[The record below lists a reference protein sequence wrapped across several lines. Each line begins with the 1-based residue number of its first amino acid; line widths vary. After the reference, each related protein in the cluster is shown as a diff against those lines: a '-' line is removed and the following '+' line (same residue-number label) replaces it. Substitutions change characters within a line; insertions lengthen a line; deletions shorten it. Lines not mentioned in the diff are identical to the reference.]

1 MKNKPNMVVILGPT
15 ASGKTRLAVRLA
27 KERGGEI
34 ISADSRQVYR
44 GMDLGTGKDLLDYTI
59 DGVAIPFHLVDIVE
73 PTEEFHLFAYQR
85 LFHRCFEDITAR
97 GALPVL
103 VGGSGMYLEAVI
115 RSYDLQ
121 EVPENKDLR
130 RELDNLDMDALAG
143 RLQAVQPDLHN
154 KTDLLDRGRLVR
166 AIEIAE
172 AKRVKRGQPA
182 EDGMSEIDP
191 LSFSPGPHASGP
203 GPHASGPGHLSS
215 ILRPLV
221 IGVRWER
228 AILRRRITDRLY
240 ERLQSGMVEE
250 VAALHQSGVSWERLY
265 HFGLEYR
272 YISLYL
278 QGLMS
283 FDDMAKTL
291 NTRIHQF
298 AKRQDTWFRRME
310 RLGVVIH
317 WIPGDDYA
325 ALRSL
330 VEDRLTG

>member
-1 MKNKPNMVVILGPT
+1 MVVILGPT

-27 KERGGEI
+27 KDRGGEI

-44 GMDLGTGKDLLDYTI
+44 GMDLGTGKDLLDYTVE
-59 DGVAIPFHLVDIVE
+59 GVAIPFHLVDIVE
-73 PTEEFHLFAYQR
+73 PMEEFHLFAYQR
-85 LFHRCFEDITAR
+85 LFHRCFKDITAR

-130 RELDNLDMDALAG
+130 RELDNLDMDALAS

-154 KTDLLDRGRLVR
+154 KTDLLDRERLLR

-172 AKRVKRGQPA
+172 ATKVKRAQPV
-182 EDGMSEIDP
+182 DGMPDINP
-191 LSFSPGPHASGP
+191 PASG
-203 GPHASGPGHLSS
+203 LW
-215 ILRPLV
+215 PLV
-221 IGVRWER
+221 IGVRWDR
-228 AILRRRITDRLY
+228 AILRQRITDRLHA
-240 ERLQSGMVEE
+240 RLQSGMVEE
-250 VAALHQSGVSWERLY
+250 VTALHQRGVSWERLY

-278 QGLMS
+278 QDLMS
-283 FDDMAKTL
+283 FDDMVKTL

-330 VEDRLTG
+330 MDRLTG

>member
-1 MKNKPNMVVILGPT
+1 MVVILGPT

-27 KERGGEI
+27 KDCGGEI

-44 GMDLGTGKDLLDYTI
+44 GMDLGTGKDLREYTV
-59 DGVAIPFHLVDIVE
+59 DGVPIPFHLVDILE
-73 PTEEFHLFAYQR
+73 PMEEFHLFAYQR
-85 LFHRCFEDITAR
+85 LFHQCFKDITAR

-103 VGGSGMYLEAVI
+103 VGGSGMYLEAII

-121 EVPENKDLR
+121 EVPEDANLR
-130 RELDNLDMDALAG
+130 RELDKLDMDALAG
-143 RLQAVQPDLHN
+143 RLQALQPRLHN
-154 KTDLLDRGRLVR
+154 QTDLLDRERLLR

-172 AKRVKRGQPA
+172 ATRLKKA
-182 EDGMSEIDP
+182 SSADGVPDASHRAV
-191 LSFSPGPHASGP
+191 GPMAP
-203 GPHASGPGHLSS
+203 PPV
-215 ILRPLV
+215 LRPLV

-228 AILRRRITDRLY
+228 SMLRRRITDRLY
-240 ERLQSGMVEE
+240 ARLQSGMAAE
-250 VAALHQSGVSWERLY
+250 VAALNQRGVSWERLY

-278 QGLMS
+278 QGLMG

-310 RLGVVIH
+310 RQGVVIH
-317 WIPGDDYA
+317 WIPGDDYT
-325 ALRSL
+325 ALASL
-330 VEDRLTG
+330 VERLMG

>member
-1 MKNKPNMVVILGPT
+1 MNNKTNMVVILGPT

-27 KERGGEI
+27 KDRGGEI

-59 DGVAIPFHLVDIVE
+59 EGVTIPFHLVDIVE
-73 PTEEFHLFAYQR
+73 PVEDFHLFAYQR
-85 LFHRCFEDITAR
+85 LFHGCFKDITAR
-97 GALPVL
+97 GALPLL

-115 RSYDLQ
+115 RSYDLR

-143 RLQAVQPDLHN
+143 RLQAVQPALHN
-154 KTDLLDRGRLVR
+154 KTDLLDRERLLR

-172 AKRVKRGQPA
+172 VTRVKRAQPA
-182 EDGMSEIDP
+182 DGMSDVNP
-191 LSFSPGPHASGP
+191 PASV
-203 GPHASGPGHLSS
+203 
-215 ILRPLV
+215 LRPLV

-228 AILRRRITDRLY
+228 AILRQRITDRLY
-240 ERLQSGMVEE
+240 ARLRSGMVEE
-250 VAALHQSGVSWERLY
+250 VAGLHQRGVSWERLY

-283 FDDMAKTL
+283 FNDMVKTL

-330 VEDRLTG
+330 MDHLTG

>member
-1 MKNKPNMVVILGPT
+1 VKNEPNMVVILGPT
-15 ASGKTRLAVRLA
+15 ASGKTRLAVRFA
-27 KERGGEI
+27 KDRGGEI

-59 DGVAIPFHLVDIVE
+59 EGVTIPFHLVDIVD
-73 PTEEFHLFAYQR
+73 PMEEFHLFAYQC
-85 LFHRCFEDITAR
+85 LFHRCFKDITAR
-97 GALPVL
+97 GAFPLL

-121 EVPENKDLR
+121 KVPENKDLR

-154 KTDLLDRGRLVR
+154 KTDLLDRERLLR

-172 AKRVKRGQPA
+172 ATRVKRAQSA
-182 EDGMSEIDP
+182 DGMPDDINP
-191 LSFSPGPHASGP
+191 QASGT
-203 GPHASGPGHLSS
+203 GPLGSS
-215 ILRPLV
+215 LQPLV
-221 IGVRWER
+221 VGVRWER
-228 AILRRRITDRLY
+228 AILRRRITERLY
-240 ERLQSGMVEE
+240 ARLQSGMVEE
-250 VAALHQSGVSWERLY
+250 VATLHQRGVSWERLY

-278 QGLMS
+278 QGLTS

-325 ALRSL
+325 ALQSL
-330 VEDRLTG
+330 MDRLTG

>member
-27 KERGGEI
+27 KDRGGEI

-59 DGVAIPFHLVDIVE
+59 DSVAIPFHLVDIVE

-130 RELDNLDMDALAG
+130 RELDNLDMATLTI
-143 RLQAVQPDLHN
+143 RLNAVQPDLHN

-182 EDGMSEIDP
+182 DGMPDNN
-191 LSFSPGPHASGP
+191 LSDSSYRPS
-203 GPHASGPGHLSS
+203 ASGPGHLSS

-228 AILRRRITDRLY
+228 AILRQRITERLY
-240 ERLQSGMVEE
+240 ARLQSGMVEE
-250 VAALHQSGVSWERLY
+250 VAALHQRGVSWERLY

-272 YISLYL
+272 YISQYL
-278 QGLMS
+278 QDLMS
-283 FDDMAKTL
+283 FDDMVKTL

>member
-1 MKNKPNMVVILGPT
+1 MVVILGPT
-15 ASGKTRLAVRLA
+15 ASGKTGLAVRLA
-27 KERGGEI
+27 KDRGGEI

-44 GMDLGTGKDLLDYTI
+44 GMDLGTGKDLLDYTLEGI
-59 DGVAIPFHLVDIVE
+59 TIPFHLVDIVE

-85 LFHRCFEDITAR
+85 LFYRCFKDITAR
-97 GALPVL
+97 GALPLL
-103 VGGSGMYLEAVI
+103 VGGSGMYLEAVV

-121 EVPENKDLR
+121 EVPENTDLR
-130 RELDNLDMDALAG
+130 RELDNLDMEALAG
-143 RLQAVQPDLHN
+143 RLQALQPHLHN
-154 KTDLLDRGRLVR
+154 KTDLLDRERLLR

-172 AKRVKRGQPA
+172 ATRVKRAQSA
-182 EDGMSEIDP
+182 DGMPAVNHPDYGSRP
-191 LSFSPGPHASGP
+191 TVTGGPRPPDSG
-203 GPHASGPGHLSS
+203 
-215 ILRPLV
+215 IRPLV

-240 ERLQSGMVEE
+240 ARLQSGMVEE
-250 VAALHQSGVSWERLY
+250 VAALYQEGVSWERLH

-278 QGLMS
+278 QGLMG
-283 FDDMAKTL
+283 FDDMAQTL

-310 RLGVVIH
+310 RMGVVIH

-325 ALRSL
+325 ALASL
-330 VEDRLTG
+330 VDRLTG

>member
-1 MKNKPNMVVILGPT
+1 MVVILGPT

-27 KERGGEI
+27 KDRGGEI

-59 DGVAIPFHLVDIVE
+59 EGVVIPCHLVDIVE
-73 PTEEFHLFAYQR
+73 PMEEFHLFAYQR
-85 LFHRCFEDITAR
+85 LFHLCFTDITAR

-115 RSYDLQ
+115 RSYDLR
-121 EVPENKDLR
+121 EAPENKDLR

-143 RLQAVQPDLHN
+143 RLQAVQPELHN
-154 KTDLLDRGRLVR
+154 KTDLLDRERLVR

-172 AKRVKRGQPA
+172 ATRFKRAQPA
-182 EDGMSEIDP
+182 GGMPDINP
-191 LSFSPGPHASGP
+191 QASG
-203 GPHASGPGHLSS
+203 
-215 ILRPLV
+215 LRPLV
-221 IGVRWER
+221 VGVRWDR
-228 AILRRRITDRLY
+228 TILRQRITDRLY
-240 ERLQSGMVEE
+240 ARLRSGMVEE
-250 VAALHQSGVSWERLY
+250 VAALHQKGVSWERLY

-278 QGLMS
+278 QEVMS
-283 FDDMAKTL
+283 FDDMVKTL

-310 RLGVVIH
+310 RLGVVVH

>member
-1 MKNKPNMVVILGPT
+1 MVVILGPT

-27 KERGGEI
+27 KDRGGEI

-44 GMDLGTGKDLLDYTI
+44 GMDLGTGKDLLDYTLE
-59 DGVAIPFHLVDIVE
+59 GVAVPFHLVDIVE
-73 PTEEFHLFAYQR
+73 PMEEFHLFAYQR
-85 LFHRCFEDITAR
+85 LFHRCFKEITAR
-97 GALPVL
+97 GALPLL

-121 EVPENKDLR
+121 EVSENKDLR
-130 RELDNLDMDALAG
+130 RELDNLDMDALVG

-154 KTDLLDRGRLVR
+154 KTDLLDRDRLVR

-172 AKRVKRGQPA
+172 FTRVKREQTAG
-182 EDGMSEIDP
+182 GMPDIDP
-191 LSFSPGPHASGP
+191 LASGP
-203 GPHASGPGHLSS
+203 GPLSTG
-215 ILRPLV
+215 LCPLV
-221 IGVRWER
+221 VGVRWER
-228 AILRRRITDRLY
+228 AILRQRITDRLY
-240 ERLQSGMVEE
+240 ARLQSGMVEE
-250 VAALHQSGVSWERLY
+250 VAALHQRGVSWERLY

-283 FDDMAKTL
+283 FDDMVKTL

-310 RLGVVIH
+310 RLGVIIH

-330 VEDRLTG
+330 MDHLTG

>member
-1 MKNKPNMVVILGPT
+1 MVVILGPT
-15 ASGKTRLAVRLA
+15 ASGKTRLAVFLA
-27 KERGGEI
+27 KKRGGEI

-44 GMDLGTGKDLLDYTI
+44 GMDLGTGKDISEYTI
-59 DGVAIPFHLVDIVE
+59 DGVTVPCHLIDIVE
-73 PTEEFHLFAYQR
+73 PMEEFHLFAYQR
-85 LFHRCFEDITAR
+85 LFRLCFKDITAR

-121 EVPENKDLR
+121 EVPENTELR
-130 RELDNLDMDALAG
+130 RELGGLDMDALAR
-143 RLQAVQPDLHN
+143 RLQALQPDLHN
-154 KTDLLDRGRLVR
+154 KTDLRDRERLLR
-166 AIEIAE
+166 AIEIGE
-172 AKRVKRGQPA
+172 ATRFKSGQRA
-182 EDGMSEIDP
+182 DGMADIDHQVDSSWP
-191 LSFSPGPHASGP
+191 PASG
-203 GPHASGPGHLSS
+203 L
-215 ILRPLV
+215 LPLV

-228 AILRRRITDRLY
+228 GLLRRRITERLY
-240 ERLQSGMVEE
+240 ERLRSGMVEE
-250 VAALHQSGVSWERLY
+250 VAALHQRGVSWERLY

-278 QGLMS
+278 QGLMC

-310 RLGVVIH
+310 RLGIVIH

-325 ALRSL
+325 ALESL
-330 VEDRLTG
+330 ADRLT

>member
-1 MKNKPNMVVILGPT
+1 MVVILGPT

-27 KERGGEI
+27 KDRGGEI

-59 DGVAIPFHLVDIVE
+59 EGVTIPFHLVDIVE

-85 LFHRCFEDITAR
+85 LFHRCFKDITAR

-115 RSYDLQ
+115 RSYDLR

-143 RLQAVQPDLHN
+143 RLQAIQPELHN
-154 KTDLLDRGRLVR
+154 KTDLLDRERLVR

-172 AKRVKRGQPA
+172 VTRVKRAQPA
-182 EDGMSEIDP
+182 DGMPDDNH
-191 LSFSPGPHASGP
+191 LAFGPCPPISAP
-203 GPHASGPGHLSS
+203 ERLAPA
-215 ILRPLV
+215 LRPLV

-228 AILRRRITDRLY
+228 TILRQRITDRLHA
-240 ERLQSGMVEE
+240 RLQSGMVEE
-250 VAALHQSGVSWERLY
+250 VAALHQRCVSWERLY

-278 QGLMS
+278 QDLMS
-283 FDDMAKTL
+283 FDDMVKTL

>member
-1 MKNKPNMVVILGPT
+1 MVVILGPT

-27 KERGGEI
+27 KDQGGEI

-44 GMDLGTGKDLLDYTI
+44 GMDLGTGKDILDYTLE
-59 DGVAIPFHLVDIVE
+59 GVAIPFHLVDIVE
-73 PTEEFHLFAYQR
+73 PMEEFHLFAYQR
-85 LFHRCFEDITAR
+85 LFNGCFKDITAR

-115 RSYDLQ
+115 RSYDLR
-121 EVPENKDLR
+121 EVPENKELR
-130 RELDNLDMDALAG
+130 RELDNLDMGALAG
-143 RLQAVQPDLHN
+143 RLQAVQPELHN
-154 KTDLLDRGRLVR
+154 KTDLLDRERLVR

-172 AKRVKRGQPA
+172 GTMVKRVQPG
-182 EDGMSEIDP
+182 EGMPDDNLLAFGPYPPISE
-191 LSFSPGPHASGP
+191 PGPPGPPASG
-203 GPHASGPGHLSS
+203 LW
-215 ILRPLV
+215 PLV
-221 IGVRWER
+221 VGVHWER
-228 AILRRRITDRLY
+228 AILRQRITDRLHA
-240 ERLQSGMVEE
+240 RLQSGMVEE
-250 VAALHQSGVSWERLY
+250 VAALHQRGVSWERLY

-278 QGLMS
+278 QDRMG

-310 RLGVVIH
+310 RLGVVVH
-317 WIPGDDYA
+317 WIPGDDYD

-330 VEDRLTG
+330 VENRLTG

>member
-1 MKNKPNMVVILGPT
+1 MGIVKNKPNMVVILGPT
-15 ASGKTRLAVRLA
+15 ASGKTGLAVRLA

-44 GMDLGTGKDLLDYTI
+44 GMDLGTGKDLHDYTL
-59 DGVAIPFHLVDIVE
+59 DGVAITFHLIDILD
-73 PTEEFHLFAYQR
+73 PMEEFHLFAYQR
-85 LFHRCFEDITAR
+85 LFHQCFKDITGR

-103 VGGSGMYLEAVI
+103 VGGSGMYIEAVI

-121 EVPENKDLR
+121 EAAENKDLR
-130 RELDNLDMDALAG
+130 RELASLDMDALAR
-143 RLQAVQPDLHN
+143 RLQALQPELHN
-154 KTDLLDRGRLVR
+154 RTDLLDRERLLR

-172 AKRVKRGQPA
+172 ATRIKREQPA
-182 EDGMSEIDP
+182 AGEPDVDP
-191 LSFSPGPHASGP
+191 PASGSRHTAP
-203 GPHASGPGHLSS
+203 V
-215 ILRPLV
+215 IQPLV

-228 AILRRRITDRLY
+228 AVLRRRITERLY
-240 ERLQSGMVEE
+240 ARLKSGMVEE
-250 VAALHQSGVSWERLY
+250 VATLHQGGVSWERMHY
-265 HFGLEYR
+265 FGLEYR

-278 QGLMS
+278 QGTMG
-283 FDDMAKTL
+283 FDDMVKTL
-291 NTRIHQF
+291 NIRIHQF

-317 WIPGDDYA
+317 WIPGDDFG

>member
-1 MKNKPNMVVILGPT
+1 VKNKPNIVVILGPT

-27 KERGGEI
+27 RDRGGEI

-44 GMDLGTGKDLLDYTI
+44 GMDIGTGKDIGDYTI
-59 DGVAIPFHLVDIVE
+59 DGFTIPFHLVNIVE

-85 LFHRCFEDITAR
+85 LFHCCFAEITAR

-130 RELDNLDMDALAG
+130 RELGDLDMDALAG
-143 RLQAVQPDLHN
+143 RLRALQPELHN
-154 KTDLLDRGRLVR
+154 KTDLLDRERLLR
-166 AIEIAE
+166 AIEIA
-172 AKRVKRGQPA
+172 AAARIKRGQPPGVA
-182 EDGMSEIDP
+182 IGADP
-191 LSFSPGPHASGP
+191 PTYGYRPP
-203 GPHASGPGHLSS
+203 SS
-215 ILRPLV
+215 VIRPLV

-228 AILRRRITDRLY
+228 SVLRRRITERLY
-240 ERLQSGMVEE
+240 ARFQSGMVEE
-250 VAALHQSGVSWERLY
+250 VATLHQGGVSWERLH

-278 QGLMS
+278 QGLMG

-310 RLGVVIH
+310 RLGVIIH
-317 WIPGDDYA
+317 WIPGDDYD
-325 ALRSL
+325 ALES
-330 VEDRLTG
+330 VVDRWGG

>member
-1 MKNKPNMVVILGPT
+1 MVVILGPT

-27 KERGGEI
+27 KDQGGEI

-44 GMDLGTGKDLLDYTI
+44 GMDLGTGKDLLDYTLE
-59 DGVAIPFHLVDIVE
+59 GVAIPFHLVDIVE
-73 PTEEFHLFAYQR
+73 PLEEFHLFAYQR
-85 LFHRCFEDITAR
+85 LFHRCFKDVTAR

-130 RELDNLDMDALAG
+130 RELDNLDMDALAS
-143 RLQAVQPDLHN
+143 RLRAIQPDLHN
-154 KTDLLDRGRLVR
+154 KTDLLDRERLLR

-172 AKRVKRGQPA
+172 VTRVKRAQPA
-182 EDGMSEIDP
+182 DGMPDINP
-191 LSFSPGPHASGP
+191 LASGLWPHASDTGP
-203 GPHASGPGHLSS
+203 PVSG
-215 ILRPLV
+215 IWPLV

-228 AILRRRITDRLY
+228 AVLRRRITDRLHA
-240 ERLQSGMVEE
+240 RLQSGMVEE
-250 VAALHQSGVSWERLY
+250 VAALHQRGVSWERLY

-272 YISLYL
+272 YISQYL
-278 QGLMS
+278 QGLTS

-330 VEDRLTG
+330 MDRFPG

>member
-1 MKNKPNMVVILGPT
+1 MVVILGPT
-15 ASGKTRLAVRLA
+15 ASGKTLLAVRLA
-27 KERGGEI
+27 KDRGGEI

-59 DGVAIPFHLVDIVE
+59 EGVAVPFHLVDIVE
-73 PTEEFHLFAYQR
+73 PMEEFHLFAYQR
-85 LFHRCFEDITAR
+85 LFHGCFKDITAR

-115 RSYDLQ
+115 RSYDLR

-130 RELDNLDMDALAG
+130 QELGNLDMDALAG
-143 RLQAVQPDLHN
+143 RLQAVHPDLHN
-154 KTDLLDRGRLVR
+154 KTDLLDRERLLR

-172 AKRVKRGQPA
+172 VTRVKRAQPA
-182 EDGMSEIDP
+182 DGMPDDNP
-191 LSFSPGPHASGP
+191 LVSSPGSHTSVTGP
-203 GPHASGPGHLSS
+203 QAPG
-215 ILRPLV
+215 LRPLV

-228 AILRRRITDRLY
+228 AVLRQRITDRLHA
-240 ERLQSGMVEE
+240 RLHSGMVEE
-250 VAALHQSGVSWERLY
+250 VAALHQRGVSWERLY

-278 QGLMS
+278 QDLMS
-283 FDDMAKTL
+283 FDDMVKTL

-310 RLGVVIH
+310 RLGVVVH

>member
-1 MKNKPNMVVILGPT
+1 MKNKPNMAVILGPT

-27 KERGGEI
+27 KDRGGEI

-59 DGVAIPFHLVDIVE
+59 EGVAIPFHLVDIVE

-85 LFHRCFEDITAR
+85 LFHRCFKDITAR

-115 RSYDLQ
+115 RSYDLR
-121 EVPENKDLR
+121 EVPENRDLR
-130 RELDNLDMDALAG
+130 RELDNLDMDALAS

-154 KTDLLDRGRLVR
+154 KTDLLDRERLLR

-172 AKRVKRGQPA
+172 ETRVKRVQSA
-182 EDGMSEIDP
+182 DGLPDDNP
-191 LSFSPGPHASGP
+191 LDSSHRPSASGP
-203 GPHASGPGHLSS
+203 EHLSS
-215 ILRPLV
+215 SLRPLV

-228 AILRRRITDRLY
+228 TILRQRITDRLQA
-240 ERLQSGMVEE
+240 RLQSGMVEE
-250 VAALHQSGVSWERLY
+250 VAALHQSGVSWERLH

-278 QGLMS
+278 QDQMS
-283 FDDMAKTL
+283 FDDMVKTL

-330 VEDRLTG
+330 VGDRLTG

>member
-1 MKNKPNMVVILGPT
+1 MVVILGPT

-27 KERGGEI
+27 KDRGGEV

-44 GMDLGTGKDLLDYTI
+44 GMDLGTGKDLLDYTLE
-59 DGVAIPFHLVDIVE
+59 GVAIPFHLVDIVE

-85 LFHRCFEDITAR
+85 LFHHCFKDITAR

-115 RSYDLQ
+115 RSYDLR
-121 EVPENKDLR
+121 EVHENKDLR
-130 RELDNLDMDALAG
+130 LELDNLDMDALAG

-154 KTDLLDRGRLVR
+154 KTDLLDRERLLR

-172 AKRVKRGQPA
+172 ATRVKKAQPA
-182 EDGMSEIDP
+182 HGMSDINP
-191 LSFSPGPHASGP
+191 LT
-203 GPHASGPGHLSS
+203 SGPGHLAST
-215 ILRPLV
+215 LRPLV
-221 IGVRWER
+221 VGVRWER
-228 AILRRRITDRLY
+228 AVLRQRITDRLHA
-240 ERLQSGMVEE
+240 RLQSGMVEE
-250 VAALHQSGVSWERLY
+250 VAALHQKGVSWERLY

-283 FDDMAKTL
+283 FDDMVKTL

-317 WIPGDDYA
+317 WIPADDYA
-325 ALRSL
+325 ALQSL

>member
-1 MKNKPNMVVILGPT
+1 MKNKYNIVVILGPT

-44 GMDLGTGKDLLDYTI
+44 GMNLGTGKDLLDYTI
-59 DGVAIPFHLVDIVE
+59 DGFTIPFHLVDIVE
-73 PTEEFHLFAYQR
+73 PMEEFHLFAYQR
-85 LFHRCFEDITAR
+85 LFHRCFADITAR

-130 RELDNLDMDALAG
+130 RELDNLDMDALAS
-143 RLQAVQPDLHN
+143 RLQALQPALHN
-154 KTDLLDRGRLVR
+154 KTDLVDRERLLR
-166 AIEIAE
+166 AIEIA
-172 AKRVKRGQPA
+172 AVARVEREQSAG
-182 EDGMSEIDP
+182 GM
-191 LSFSPGPHASGP
+191 PGAGLLASG
-203 GPHASGPGHLSS
+203 LC
-215 ILRPLV
+215 PLV
-221 IGVRWER
+221 IGVRWDR
-228 AILRRRITDRLY
+228 AVLRRRITDRLY
-240 ERLQSGMVEE
+240 ARFRSGMVEE
-250 VAALHQSGVSWERLY
+250 VATLNQRGVSWERLY

-278 QGLMS
+278 QGLMG

-310 RLGVVIH
+310 RQGVVIH
-317 WIPGDDYA
+317 WIPGDDYV
-325 ALRSL
+325 ALQSL

>member
-1 MKNKPNMVVILGPT
+1 MVVILGPT

-27 KERGGEI
+27 KDRGGEI

-59 DGVAIPFHLVDIVE
+59 DGIAIPFHLIDIVE

-130 RELDNLDMDALAG
+130 RELDNLDMATLTI
-143 RLQAVQPDLHN
+143 RLNAVQPDLHN

-182 EDGMSEIDP
+182 DGMPDNN
-191 LSFSPGPHASGP
+191 LSDSSYRPSAS
-203 GPHASGPGHLSS
+203 APGHLSS

-228 AILRRRITDRLY
+228 AILRQRITERLY
-240 ERLQSGMVEE
+240 ARLQSGMVEE
-250 VAALHQSGVSWERLY
+250 VAALHQRGVSWERLY

-272 YISLYL
+272 YISQYL
-278 QGLMS
+278 QDLMS
-283 FDDMAKTL
+283 FDDMVKTL

-317 WIPGDDYA
+317 WIPGEDYA

>member
-1 MKNKPNMVVILGPT
+1 MVVILGPT

-44 GMDLGTGKDLLDYTI
+44 GMDIGTGKDLLDYTI
-59 DGVAIPFHLVDIVE
+59 EGVDIPYHLVDIVE
-73 PTEEFHLFAYQR
+73 PGEEFHLFAYQR
-85 LFHRCFEDITAR
+85 FFRNCFEDITAR

-121 EVPENKDLR
+121 EVPENKELR
-130 RELDNLDMDALAG
+130 RELCNLDMDTLTR
-143 RLQAVQPDLHN
+143 RLQAVQPALHN
-154 KTDLLDRGRLVR
+154 KTDLLDRERLLR

-172 AKRVKRGQPA
+172 VTMVKRVQK
-182 EDGMSEIDP
+182 
-191 LSFSPGPHASGP
+191 ASGIP
-203 GPHASGPGHLSS
+203 DGNPLASNLQ
-215 ILRPLV
+215 PLV

-228 AILRRRITDRLY
+228 AILRQRITERLHS
-240 ERLQSGMVEE
+240 RLQSGMVEE
-250 VAALHQSGVSWERLY
+250 VAALHKRGVSWERLD

-278 QGLMS
+278 QGLIS
-283 FDDMAKTL
+283 YDDMVGTL

-310 RLGVVIH
+310 RLGVFIH
-317 WIPGDDYA
+317 WIPGDDYD
-325 ALRSL
+325 ALLSF
-330 VEDRLTG
+330 VDRLIE

>member
-1 MKNKPNMVVILGPT
+1 VKNKPNMVVILGPT

-27 KERGGEI
+27 KDRGGEI

-59 DGVAIPFHLVDIVE
+59 DGVTIPFHLVDILE
-73 PTEEFHLFAYQR
+73 PMEEFHLFAYQR
-85 LFHRCFEDITAR
+85 LFRQCFKDITAR

-121 EVPENKDLR
+121 EVPENADLR
-130 RELDNLDMDALAG
+130 RELDKLEMDALAG
-143 RLQAVQPDLHN
+143 RLQALQPRLHN
-154 KTDLLDRGRLVR
+154 KTDLLDRERLVR

-172 AKRVKRGQPA
+172 VTLVKRAQPA
-182 EDGMSEIDP
+182 DGMPSVN
-191 LSFSPGPHASGP
+191 PHASGP
-203 GPHASGPGHLSS
+203 W
-215 ILRPLV
+215 PLV

-228 AILRRRITDRLY
+228 VMLRRRITDRLY
-240 ERLQSGMVEE
+240 ARLKSGMVEE
-250 VAALHQSGVSWERLY
+250 VATLHQRGVSWERLY

-278 QGLMS
+278 QGLMG

>member
-1 MKNKPNMVVILGPT
+1 MVVILGPT

-27 KERGGEI
+27 KDRGGEI

-59 DGVAIPFHLVDIVE
+59 EDIAIPFHLVDIVE
-73 PTEEFHLFAYQR
+73 PMEEFHLFAYQR
-85 LFHRCFEDITAR
+85 LFHRCFRDITAR

-115 RSYDLQ
+115 RSYDLR

-143 RLQAVQPDLHN
+143 RLQAVQPELHN
-154 KTDLLDRGRLVR
+154 KTDLLDRERLVR

-172 AKRVKRGQPA
+172 VTRFKKAQPA
-182 EDGMSEIDP
+182 DGMSDGNT
-191 LSFSPGPHASGP
+191 LTSGPVHLASG
-203 GPHASGPGHLSS
+203 LW
-215 ILRPLV
+215 PLV

-228 AILRRRITDRLY
+228 AVLRQRITDRLHA
-240 ERLQSGMVEE
+240 RLQSGMVEE
-250 VAALHQSGVSWERLY
+250 VAALHQRGVSWERLY

-278 QGLMS
+278 QDLMS

-325 ALRSL
+325 SLRSL

>member
-1 MKNKPNMVVILGPT
+1 MVVILGPT

-27 KERGGEI
+27 KDRGGEI

-44 GMDLGTGKDLLDYTI
+44 GMDLGTGKDLLDYTLE
-59 DGVAIPFHLVDIVE
+59 GVTIPFHLVDIVE
-73 PTEEFHLFAYQR
+73 PMDEFHLFAYQR
-85 LFHRCFEDITAR
+85 LFYRCFKDVTAR

-115 RSYDLQ
+115 RSYDLP

-130 RELDNLDMDALAG
+130 RELGNLGMDALAG
-143 RLQAVQPDLHN
+143 RLQALQPDLHN
-154 KTDLLDRGRLVR
+154 KTDLLDRERLLR

-172 AKRVKRGQPA
+172 VTRVKRAQSA
-182 EDGMSEIDP
+182 DGMPDVNPRAVGFMSP
-191 LSFSPGPHASGP
+191 VPGPRPLASG
-203 GPHASGPGHLSS
+203 
-215 ILRPLV
+215 LRPLV

-228 AILRRRITDRLY
+228 AVLRQRITDRLY
-240 ERLQSGMVEE
+240 ARLQSGMVEE
-250 VAALHQSGVSWERLY
+250 VAALHRRGVTWERLY

-272 YISLYL
+272 YISQYL
-278 QGLMS
+278 QDLIGY
-283 FDDMAKTL
+283 DDMAKTL

-325 ALRSL
+325 ALQSF
-330 VEDRLTG
+330 VEDRLAG

>member
-1 MKNKPNMVVILGPT
+1 MVVILGPT

-27 KERGGEI
+27 KDRGGEI

-59 DGVAIPFHLVDIVE
+59 EGVTIPFHLVDIVE
-73 PTEEFHLFAYQR
+73 PMEEFHLFAYQR
-85 LFHRCFEDITAR
+85 LFHRCFKDITAR

-130 RELDNLDMDALAG
+130 RELDNLDMDALAS

-154 KTDLLDRGRLVR
+154 KTDLLDRERLLR

-172 AKRVKRGQPA
+172 FTRVKREQTAG
-182 EDGMSEIDP
+182 GMPDIDP
-191 LSFSPGPHASGP
+191 LASG
-203 GPHASGPGHLSS
+203 LW
-215 ILRPLV
+215 PLV
-221 IGVRWER
+221 IGVRWDR
-228 AILRRRITDRLY
+228 AILRQRITDRLHA
-240 ERLQSGMVEE
+240 RLQSGMVEE
-250 VAALHQSGVSWERLY
+250 VTALHQRGVSWERLY

-278 QGLMS
+278 QDLMS
-283 FDDMAKTL
+283 FDDMVKTL

-330 VEDRLTG
+330 MDRLTG

>member
-1 MKNKPNMVVILGPT
+1 VKNKYNMVVILGPT

-27 KERGGEI
+27 KDRGGEI

-59 DGVAIPFHLVDIVE
+59 EGVAIPFHLVDIVE
-73 PTEEFHLFAYQR
+73 PMEEFHLFAYQR

-97 GALPVL
+97 GGLPLL

-115 RSYDLQ
+115 QSYDLQ

-130 RELDNLDMDALAG
+130 RELDKLDMVTLAS

-172 AKRVKRGQPA
+172 VTRVKRAQLSNCMP
-182 EDGMSEIDP
+182 DDNP
-191 LSFSPGPHASGP
+191 LD
-203 GPHASGPGHLSS
+203 SS
-215 ILRPLV
+215 LRPLV

-228 AILRRRITDRLY
+228 AVLRQRITDRLHA
-240 ERLQSGMVEE
+240 RLQSGMVEE
-250 VAALHQSGVSWERLY
+250 VAALHQKGVSWERLH

-272 YISLYL
+272 YISLYI
-278 QGLMS
+278 QDRMS

-325 ALRSL
+325 ALASL
-330 VEDRLTG
+330 VDRLTG

>member
-1 MKNKPNMVVILGPT
+1 MKNKPNIVVILGPT
-15 ASGKTRLAVRLA
+15 ATGKTRLAVRLA
-27 KERGGEI
+27 KDRGGEI

-44 GMDLGTGKDLLDYTI
+44 GMDLGTGKDLLDYII

-85 LFHRCFEDITAR
+85 LFHRCFDDITAR

-115 RSYDLQ
+115 QSYDLQ

-130 RELDNLDMDALAG
+130 RELDKLDMATLAS

-154 KTDLLDRGRLVR
+154 KTDLLDRERLVR

-172 AKRVKRGQPA
+172 VTRVKKGQPA
-182 EDGMSEIDP
+182 EDGTSDIDP
-191 LSFSPGPHASGP
+191 LSFSPGPHASSTGY
-203 GPHASGPGHLSS
+203 LSS
-215 ILRPLV
+215 RLRPLV

-228 AILRRRITDRLY
+228 AILRRRITDRLHA
-240 ERLQSGMVEE
+240 RLQSGMVEE
-250 VAALHQSGVSWERLY
+250 VAALHQRGVSWERLY

-330 VEDRLTG
+330 VEDCLTG

>member
-27 KERGGEI
+27 KDRGGEI

-59 DGVAIPFHLVDIVE
+59 DGVVIPFHLVDIVE

-85 LFHRCFEDITAR
+85 LFHRCFKDITAR

-115 RSYDLQ
+115 QSYDLQ

-130 RELDNLDMDALAG
+130 RELDNLDMGTLAS
-143 RLQAVQPDLHN
+143 RLQAIQSDLHN

-172 AKRVKRGQPA
+172 AKRVERGQPA
-182 EDGMSEIDP
+182 DGMTDDNLLESSCRP
-191 LSFSPGPHASGP
+191 SASSPRY
-203 GPHASGPGHLSS
+203 LSS

-228 AILRRRITDRLY
+228 AILRQRITERLY
-240 ERLQSGMVEE
+240 ARLQSGMVEE
-250 VAALHQSGVSWERLY
+250 VAALHQRGVSWERLH

-278 QGLMS
+278 QNQMS

-310 RLGVVIH
+310 RLGVVVH

>member
-1 MKNKPNMVVILGPT
+1 MVVILGPT

-27 KERGGEI
+27 KDRGGEI

-44 GMDLGTGKDLLDYTI
+44 GMDIGTGKDLLDYTI
-59 DGVAIPFHLVDIVE
+59 EGIVIPFHLVDIVE
-73 PTEEFHLFAYQR
+73 PMEEFHLFAYQR
-85 LFHRCFEDITAR
+85 LFHRCFRDITAR

-115 RSYDLQ
+115 RSYDLR
-121 EVPENKDLR
+121 EVSENRDLR

-143 RLQAVQPDLHN
+143 RLQAVQPELHN
-154 KTDLLDRGRLVR
+154 KTDLLDRERLVR

-172 AKRVKRGQPA
+172 ATRVKRAQPA
-182 EDGMSEIDP
+182 DGMPDDNP
-191 LSFSPGPHASGP
+191 LASSPGPRTSGT
-203 GPHASGPGHLSS
+203 GPQVSG
-215 ILRPLV
+215 LRPLV

-228 AILRRRITDRLY
+228 AVLRQRITDRLHA
-240 ERLQSGMVEE
+240 RLQSGMVEE
-250 VAALHQSGVSWERLY
+250 VAALHQRGVSWERLY

-278 QGLMS
+278 QDLMS

-325 ALRSL
+325 SLRSL

>member
-27 KERGGEI
+27 KDRGGEI

-44 GMDLGTGKDLLDYTI
+44 GMDLGTGKDLLDYTVE
-59 DGVAIPFHLVDIVE
+59 GVAIPFHLVDILE
-73 PTEEFHLFAYQR
+73 PMEEFHLFAYQR
-85 LFHRCFEDITAR
+85 LFHRCFKDITAR

-130 RELDNLDMDALAG
+130 RELDNLDMDALAS

-154 KTDLLDRGRLVR
+154 KTDLLDRERLLR

-172 AKRVKRGQPA
+172 ATKVKRAQPV
-182 EDGMSEIDP
+182 DGMPDIN
-191 LSFSPGPHASGP
+191 PHASGT
-203 GPHASGPGHLSS
+203 GPPASGLW
-215 ILRPLV
+215 PLV

-228 AILRRRITDRLY
+228 VILRQRITDRLY
-240 ERLQSGMVEE
+240 ARLQSGMVEE
-250 VAALHQSGVSWERLY
+250 VAALHQRGVSWERLY

-272 YISLYL
+272 YLSLYL
-278 QGLMS
+278 QDLMS
-283 FDDMAKTL
+283 FDDMVKTL

-330 VEDRLTG
+330 MDRLTG